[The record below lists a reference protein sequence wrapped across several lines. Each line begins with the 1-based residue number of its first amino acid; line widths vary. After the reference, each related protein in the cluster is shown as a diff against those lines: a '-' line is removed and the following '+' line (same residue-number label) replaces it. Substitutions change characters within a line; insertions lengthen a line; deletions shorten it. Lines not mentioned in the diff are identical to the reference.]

1 MILAID
7 IGNTNIVIGCC
18 ADGQV
23 IFRERVS
30 TNPTA
35 TVLEYAAML
44 KMAFD
49 MNRADITAVDGA
61 ILSSV
66 VPAVTLT
73 MRDAVHKYL
82 HLTPLVVGPGM
93 KTGLNIALDNPA
105 TMGSD
110 LVVGAAAA
118 LAIHDPPLIIIDMG
132 TATTFSYLSES
143 TYKGCV
149 IIPGVRIAV
158 EALSGR
164 AAELPHISLEQPPS
178 IFGRS
183 TIDAMRSGVL
193 YGNAAMIDG
202 MIQRMEAEAKPVATV
217 VMTGGNAEMIQPH
230 CKRKILIDENL
241 LLDGL
246 YYLYQKNHERRRPKK

>member
-132 TATTFSYLSES
+132 TATTMTVIDREARVL
-143 TYKGCV
+143 GGA
-149 IIPGVRIAV
+149 IIPGVGISL
-158 EALSGR
+158 EALANGTSQ
-164 AAELPHISLEQPPS
+164 LPHISLDAPKKC
-178 IFGRS
+178 IS
-183 TIDAMRSGVL
+183 TDTVEAMRSGSV
-193 YGNAAMIDG
+193 YGTAAMLDG
-202 MIQRMEAEAKPVATV
+202 MIERMEAELGEPAAVIA
-217 VMTGGNAEMIQPH
+217 TGGLGGCIIPYCRREITYD
-230 CKRKILIDENL
+230 KNL
-241 LLDGL
+241 LLNGL
-246 YYLYQKNHERRRPKK
+246 WALYQKNKRKR